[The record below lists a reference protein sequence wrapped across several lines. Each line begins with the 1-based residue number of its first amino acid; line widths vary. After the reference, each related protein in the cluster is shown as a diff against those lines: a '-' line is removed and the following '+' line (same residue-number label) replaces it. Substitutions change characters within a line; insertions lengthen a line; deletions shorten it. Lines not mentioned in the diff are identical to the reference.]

1 MSAFH
6 WAGFDLHVRYT
17 YTIPD
22 VSDRERVWAGFLT
35 NVRGHIRSAE
45 KTLAVREDLGL
56 EDFLHT
62 YEQVFRG
69 KNHKMPFSR
78 SFLERVDQAL
88 ASRQQRR
95 MFFAVDARERVH
107 AAVYLVWDHNKAY
120 YLMGGRDPGFSSS
133 SAVSLLIWHAI
144 QHAASVATLFD
155 FEGSL
160 NPSTVFRDFGA
171 VQTLYYRLTGQQP
184 AGRAARHCGDRV
196 VTVLTTDGRR
206 QSAATAR
213 WTVSPGVLLATLATF
228 RVADHDHPLYQPWRD
243 EQRLAAG
250 CGKPSWPGGAPL
262 AVCLTH
268 DVDSVVPSAPPMYW
282 RRVVNQCRCLC
293 GHTDSRMLRSLQSSL
308 RGLIWSLNP
317 LRRKGPLDDYQRWLM
332 EAAVGARSTFFLPH
346 RHNWPHHTDG
356 GYHTGRCV

>member
-1 MSAFH
+1 MIDISRTCQPIADSDPVATPQARARQPGTDISEAYCLFQQPWWLDAVAPGQWSAAEVRHGGEVLARMPFVTRKRYGATYITRPGLTPTLGPWFKPSTAKYASRLRHEKDQIESLLAQLPQHVYCSISCSPEVTNVLPFH

-22 VSDRERVWAGFLT
+22 ISDRERVWAGFLT

-69 KNHKMPFSR
+69 KNHKMPFSW

-95 MFFAVDARERVH
+95 MFFAVDAQERVH

-155 FEGSL
+155 FEGSMIE
-160 NPSTVFRDFGA
+160 PIERFFRDFGA
-171 VQTLYYRLTGQQP
+171 VQTPYYRLTR
-184 AGRAARHCGDRV
+184 ANNRLVRAALALWG
-196 VTVLTTDGRR
+196 
-206 QSAATAR
+206 TA
-213 WTVSPGVLLATLATF
+213 S
-228 RVADHDHPLYQPWRD
+228 
-243 EQRLAAG
+243 
-250 CGKPSWPGGAPL
+250 
-262 AVCLTH
+262 
-268 DVDSVVPSAPPMYW
+268 
-282 RRVVNQCRCLC
+282 
-293 GHTDSRMLRSLQSSL
+293 
-308 RGLIWSLNP
+308 
-317 LRRKGPLDDYQRWLM
+317 
-332 EAAVGARSTFFLPH
+332 
-346 RHNWPHHTDG
+346 
-356 GYHTGRCV
+356 